1 MKVMQLS
8 RCCLF
13 NKNCLLRSAS
23 SNFCRGKSENLTKAS
38 TKIIPSR
45 WITSGPSKVRTLTC
59 PQNIDGG
66 FSRAPIIGRFKAFLF
81 RLKYPKFKFWDAVD
95 GCKEVTPLVGDLIGS
110 GNFNKLEVMVDSELL
125 KCLMVNIEQQPW
137 IKTLDLGEPNTKFC
151 FWHSFWETKNEETG
165 ALRIAIETALY
176 MNWAEPNVVAVAQ
189 HFVFQRYITEDN
201 DQDWIVTNYNLMRMD
216 K

>member
-1 MKVMQLS
+1 MFNDRICASIQYQITMEHKYLTNTFFGCIYELNSDNCYNLAKFWTLWLCTEFSRNRHNNIGLELLWAKMKVMQLS

-45 WITSGPSKVRTLTC
+45 WITSGPSKIRTLTC

-95 GCKEVTPLVGDLIGS
+95 GCKEVGHCI
-110 GNFNKLEVMVDSELL
+110 LL
-125 KCLMVNIEQQPW
+125 HV
-137 IKTLDLGEPNTKFC
+137 
-151 FWHSFWETKNEETG
+151 
-165 ALRIAIETALY
+165 
-176 MNWAEPNVVAVAQ
+176 
-189 HFVFQRYITEDN
+189 
-201 DQDWIVTNYNLMRMD
+201 
-216 K
+216 